1 MPKVFGHS
9 ACSCPVVC
17 YILHLIQIKWINFS
31 LCCIVYPVGFL
42 LAIPPP
48 FPLMF
53 FSVKVTCLF
62 SLFCGGS
69 WMGCAVVP
77 AIRGGGGGVGS
88 FYWLAAKSESPW
100 ILQAPSLHLVMQLL
114 TKLFLKLDV
123 KCIK

>member
-1 MPKVFGHS
+1 MPKVFGHP
-9 ACSCPVVC
+9 ACLCPVVC
-17 YILHLIQIKWINFS
+17 YILHLIQIEWIDFS

-77 AIRGGGGGVGS
+77 AIRGGGGVVQFIG
-88 FYWLAAKSESPW
+88 WLPKVK
-100 ILQAPSLHLVMQLL
+100 APDTSGTQPPFSDSAVN
-114 TKLFLKLDV
+114 KIVFK
-123 KCIK
+123 IRY